1 MTPTLYTPIAL
12 AGISHHGAD
21 IARLEQYFITDE
33 AGFLDRARQRFRG
46 VLLLQTCNR
55 IEVLVEGSGVELEAF
70 LMDEGIQGLR
80 ILTGVDALRHLLEVA
95 AGIDSLIIGEDQI
108 LGQLKNALA
117 AAQDSGVA
125 SPVID
130 LCITKAIHTGIAVR
144 KRTSINRGAVSIG
157 SAAVELAEDL
167 LFNLEGRHILIVG
180 SGEIG
185 RLVTRALASKELT
198 AIYVANRT
206 YDRAV
211 ALAGEVGGVAVR
223 FDELSHYLPL
233 ADVVITCTAAPHPII
248 HTDMIQK
255 VVQERRWPLD
265 EQPSPLIIID
275 IAQPRDVEDAVGGI
289 EGVCLY
295 TIDDLRDV
303 SERNHD
309 IRRGEVVEARVII
322 EEELVQ
328 FVTLMNRS
336 SGNVTLAALHSW
348 AEDIRI
354 RERDRAL
361 SRIRGA
367 DERTCMVVDDLS
379 RVLAKRLLADATSAV
394 RTLAEHGD
402 LEGAEQFVRAI
413 TRGEYSCIPRE
424 D

>member
-1 MTPTLYTPIAL
+1 MMPTLHTPIAL

-21 IARLEQYFITDE
+21 VATLEQHFIADE
-33 AGFLDRARQRFRG
+33 AGFLDRARQRFGG

-55 IEVLVEGSGVELEAF
+55 IEVLVEGRGEELGAF
-70 LMDEGIQGLR
+70 LADEGIDGLR
-80 ILTGVDALRHLLEVA
+80 VLSGVDALRHLLEVA
-95 AGIDSLIIGEDQI
+95 AGIDSLIVGEDQI
-108 LGQLKNALA
+108 LGQLRGSLA
-117 AAQDSGVA
+117 AAQEADA
-125 SPVID
+125 ATPIID
-130 LCITKAIHTGIAVR
+130 LCITKAIHTGVAVR
-144 KRTSINRGAVSIG
+144 SRTKINRGAVSIG

-167 LFNLEGRHILIVG
+167 LCSLEGRHILIVG

-185 RLVTRALASKELT
+185 RLVTKALAAKELT

-211 ALAGEVGGVAVR
+211 SLAGEVGGVAVR
-223 FDELSHYLPL
+223 FDELHHYLPL
-233 ADVVITCTAAPHPII
+233 SDVVITCTAAPHPII
-248 HTDMIQK
+248 HAQTVEKI
-255 VVQERRWPLD
+255 VRERSWPLD
-265 EQPSPLIIID
+265 EHPTPLIIID
-275 IAQPRDVEDAVGGI
+275 IAQPRDVEDAVGNI

-303 SERNHD
+303 SARNHD
-309 IRRGEVVEARVII
+309 FRRSEVVEARVII

-336 SGNVTLAALHSW
+336 SGNVALAALHSW
-348 AEDIRI
+348 AEEIRI

-361 SRIRGA
+361 MRIRDA
-367 DERTCMVVDDLS
+367 DGRTCKVVDDLS
-379 RVLAKRLLADATSAV
+379 RVLAKKLLADATSAV
-394 RTLAEHGD
+394 RALAEHGD
-402 LEGAEQFVRAI
+402 LEGAEQFVKAI